1 MKILILSLTLLMV
14 AIGANANEQQTITK
28 EIKAEALLFGGT
40 TADVTEHLD
49 MAIRK
54 KAIEACGS
62 AEKIVG
68 LLSYELNVS
77 LNGFS
82 DRSGQ
87 TVITVDI
94 KTPDYNGPLMYSLIY
109 PKGSAT
115 ADVLCLK

>member
-1 MKILILSLTLLMV
+1 MKTIILSLTLLMV

-28 EIKAEALLFGGT
+28 EIKAEVHLFGGT

-49 MAIRK
+49 MAIRR
-54 KAIEACGS
+54 KAVEACGS
-62 AEKIVG
+62 TEKIVG
-68 LLSYELNVS
+68 LLKYELDVN
-77 LNGFS
+77 LNGFG
-82 DRSGQ
+82 DRSGRA
-87 TVITVDI
+87 VITVDI